1 LPEDCTFGEDES
13 GDLAVQCQGFAS
25 EEYDLY
31 ALGALEPEPASEI
44 NAHLSSAC
52 DVCHNGVRSSLHFWA
67 LYGVTNSPLAELP
80 TNRRLQFLPV
90 RRRSL
95 PTYMRWGAVAA
106 AAAVM
111 AGGGAWYVT
120 QGADQHT
127 LRQLT
132 AQLAQSETQVTQL
145 RAANRPAHPAEPEPA
160 PGQSADLGRIG
171 KLTAQLRAKEAE
183 LSGLSKSLAEVDSR
197 YQQTAAALAAEK
209 ANAVQLATALAQ
221 QKDLLEKETTEQRR
235 LTAQVQALSASLNTA
250 EERTRQ
256 LTAETASLSQEKAR
270 LLETVQRME
279 IQAGE
284 GRRMISMLSGAGT
297 RLVPVN
303 GTEAAP
309 KARGYALV
317 SEGNRVLFFANDLPP
332 LPGGRVY
339 QLWLIRDKS
348 PAIVS
353 GGVFEAQATRSAQ
366 VEFARGD
373 LIRGLTAIAVTD
385 EPAGGSVAPT
395 GHKLLAG
402 LVKS

>member
-1 LPEDCTFGEDES
+1 
-13 GDLAVQCQGFAS
+13 VQCQGFAT

-31 ALGALEPEPASEI
+31 VVGALEPEPASEI

-52 DVCHNGVRSSLHFWA
+52 DVCRNGVRSSLQFWA
-67 LYGVTNSPLAELP
+67 LYGATHSPLAERP
-80 TNRRLQFLPV
+80 ANKRLQVLPV
-90 RRRSL
+90 RSRSS
-95 PTYMRWGAVAA
+95 PTYRRWGAVAA

-111 AGGGAWYVT
+111 AGSGAWYVT
-120 QGADQHT
+120 RGADQHA
-127 LRQLT
+127 LRQLG
-132 AQLAQSETQVTQL
+132 AQLAESEAQVREL
-145 RAANRPAHPAEPEPA
+145 RAANQPVRQAQPEAA
-160 PGQSADLGRIG
+160 PRASTDSPTDLGRIG
-171 KLTAQLRAKEAE
+171 ELTAQLRAKEAQ
-183 LSGLSKSLAEVDSR
+183 LDGLRKSLGDADSR
-197 YQQTAAALAAEK
+197 YQQTAAALTAEK
-209 ANAVQLATALAQ
+209 ANTVQIAAALAQ

-235 LTAQVQALSASLNTA
+235 LTAQVQTLSASLHTA

-256 LTAETASLSQEKAR
+256 LTAETAALMTEKAR

-279 IQAGE
+279 MQAGE
-284 GRRMISMLSGAGT
+284 GRRMISMLSGTGT

-317 SEGNRVLFFANDLPP
+317 SERNRVLFFANDLPP

-353 GGVFEAQATRSAQ
+353 AGVFEMQATRSAQ

-373 LIRGLTAIAVTD
+373 LIQGLTAIAVTD
-385 EPAGGSVAPT
+385 EPAGGSAAPT
-395 GHKLLAG
+395 GHKVLAG
-402 LVKS
+402 LIKS